1 MILLRFLIYQDTIL
15 PEMKKNVSVS
25 EQVNHG
31 VFLVDPGLLNVTAT
45 LSFSISKASS
55 SPVLDGSNTSLYS
68 MYLHK
73 QRVKI
78 RNLEDSLRSFKEF
91 LNREHEFLTPSSPYH
106 LPGGQIMPDYGRIC
120 PQATALAVQ
129 LSNRFCK
136 LHSAHLCLQL
146 LG

>member
-31 VFLVDPGLLNVTAT
+31 VFLVDPGLLSVTAT

-73 QRVKI
+73 
-78 RNLEDSLRSFKEF
+78 
-91 LNREHEFLTPSSPYH
+91 
-106 LPGGQIMPDYGRIC
+106 
-120 PQATALAVQ
+120 
-129 LSNRFCK
+129 
-136 LHSAHLCLQL
+136 
-146 LG
+146 